1 MKIVKLLAVAGV
13 IALSPLAAQSEGLS
27 YSYLE
32 GGFAQL
38 DVDGVSSKLD
48 GYYLRGSVGFAEHFF
63 AAADYLDASK
73 SGLDA
78 QIYSVVLGGHFPL
91 SDQVD
96 LIGRAG
102 YAGSEAGEYGYN
114 ASDDGYVVGA
124 GLRGRLAEHFELEG
138 NVNYYD
144 FSDSGNDTVI
154 GVAARYYFTDQFALG
169 ADYQHFDGADLWG
182 LGVRWSFGK

>member
-1 MKIVKLLAVAGV
+1 MKTLKLLAVAGV
-13 IALSPLAAQSEGLS
+13 IALSPLAAQADGFS

-73 SGLDA
+73 GGFDT
-78 QIYSVVLGGHFPL
+78 QIYSVVLGGHLPL
-91 SDQVD
+91 SDQID
-96 LIGRAG
+96 LTGRAG
-102 YAGSEAGEYGYN
+102 YAGSEAGAYGFN
-114 ASDDGYVVGA
+114 ASDDGYVIGA
-124 GLRGRLAEHFELEG
+124 GLRGRVAERFELEG

-144 FSDSGNDTVI
+144 FSDSGGETVV
-154 GVAARYYFTDQFALG
+154 GVAARYHFTDQFALG
-169 ADYQHFDGADLWG
+169 AEYQHFDGADLWG